1 MNKERTL
8 GKLALAGA
16 MAFGGF
22 GASAANPEDTSSA
35 TVRAY
40 NCNATLDKWYPL
52 TKGEIVVIKA
62 SGAVIP
68 ADETVDGVKQYDN
81 LGETATIVGLKSS
94 DNTNKTWVIN
104 NDNSGSV
111 LVLRC
116 GATFGRTRTALG
128 TEASKLDAGL
138 GANNPAKSVQ
148 LQWIK
153 K

>member
-22 GASAANPEDTSSA
+22 GASAANPAETESA

-40 NCNATLDKWYPL
+40 NCKATTDNWYPL
-52 TKGEIVVIKA
+52 NKGEIVVIKA

-68 ADETVDGVKQYDN
+68 ADESVDGVRQYDD

-104 NDNSGSV
+104 NDNQGSL

-116 GATFGRTRTALG
+116 GASFARTRSALG
-128 TEASKLDAGL
+128 REASKLDAGL

-148 LQWIK
+148 LQWVK